1 MEGEEPSMEGMGG
14 PSPPPAEEPSGPS
27 PPPGQEPSGPSP
39 PPAEEPSGPSPSGR
53 GASARPPPAEE
64 PSGPSPPPGQE
75 PSGSSP
81 PPAEEPSGRPPPA
94 EEPRARP
101 RQARSLGL
109 VPSGRGVSAR
119 PPPAEE
125 PRLVPRQARSQESRA
140 RPSGR
145 GALGPVPPARPG
157 ALGPVPPSG
166 RGVSARPPP
175 GQEPSGPSPT
185 PAEEPSGPS
194 PPPAEEPSGSSP
206 PPGQESS
213 GPSCSLAEA
222 PAGAGVGA
230 DEQEEVE
237 VTDSHTQTKHKP
249 QGGAKKKAAKKAA
262 VGYSVRPIVPA
273 RRAELVAVA
282 KAMHREQFGREVQEL
297 FHLEREAALK
307 AMQTGLYI
315 GWRCPE
321 YLWDCFRVGDLSKC
335 FCGHLLREHQVYVE
349 TCARVPCTVPSCKCQ
364 SFIFIPSRPEDVGEF
379 WLRKRVGFDPSTW
392 RATCR
397 CKHSHEQHAPS
408 ASRACRATGCWCVSF
423 ESNFLCAACDRCWEE
438 HETFFETAE
447 TRRKGG
453 RPYGEAYLPFAE
465 MPELRNAVLLG
476 HPGHSSA
483 PQAPLGELPA
493 PPSHA
498 LPFPSPG
505 LRRPAKQ
512 SGKKA

>member
-27 PPPGQEPSGPSP
+27 PPPAEEPSGPSPPPGQEPSGPSP
-39 PPAEEPSGPSPSGR
+39 PPGQEPSGSSPAPAEEPSGSSPRPAEEPSGSSPPPGQEPSGPSPAPAKEPSGP
-53 GASARPPPAEE
+53 SPPPGQEPSGPSPAPAEE

-75 PSGSSP
+75 PSG
-81 PPAEEPSGRPPPA
+81 PS
-94 EEPRARP
+94 
-101 RQARSLGL
+101 
-109 VPSGRGVSAR
+109 
-119 PPPAEE
+119 
-125 PRLVPRQARSQESRA
+125 
-140 RPSGR
+140 
-145 GALGPVPPARPG
+145 
-157 ALGPVPPSG
+157 
-166 RGVSARPPP
+166 PPP
-175 GQEPSGPSPT
+175 GQEPSGPSPA

-194 PPPAEEPSGSSP
+194 PQPGQEPSGPSPPPGQEPSGPSP
-206 PPGQESS
+206 PPGQESL
-213 GPSCSLAEA
+213 GPPCSLAEA

-230 DEQEEVE
+230 DEQEDKEEVE

-262 VGYSVRPIVPA
+262 VGYSVRPVVPA

-282 KAMHREQFGREVQEL
+282 KAMHREQFSREVQEL

-379 WLRKRVGFDPSTW
+379 WLRKRVGFDPSAW

-397 CKHSHEQHAPS
+397 CKHSHEQHAPG

-423 ESNFLCAACDRCWEE
+423 ESNFLCAACDRRWEE

-453 RPYGEAYLPFAE
+453 RPYG
-465 MPELRNAVLLG
+465 
-476 HPGHSSA
+476 
-483 PQAPLGELPA
+483 
-493 PPSHA
+493 
-498 LPFPSPG
+498 